1 MVGACQRDD
10 DYTLELFGRVGGTC
24 DAASF
29 PARRCVMAEVARI
42 SAEDARRKVQSGQA
56 LLVCAYEDEA
66 KCGSMRLEGAMT
78 LAEFKREMASL
89 PKDREIIL
97 YCA

>member
-1 MVGACQRDD
+1 
-10 DYTLELFGRVGGTC
+10 
-24 DAASF
+24 
-29 PARRCVMAEVARI
+29 MAEVERIEAEEARG
-42 SAEDARRKVQSGQA
+42 KVQRGDA

-78 LAEFKREMASL
+78 WGELKRQMASL
-89 PKDREIIL
+89 PEDREIIL

>member
-1 MVGACQRDD
+1 
-10 DYTLELFGRVGGTC
+10 
-24 DAASF
+24 
-29 PARRCVMAEVARI
+29 MAEVERIEAEEARG
-42 SAEDARRKVQSGQA
+42 KVQSGEA

-78 LAEFKREMASL
+78 WGEFTRKMASL
-89 PKDREIIL
+89 PKDGEVIL